1 MSYVYG
7 LSIINTHL
15 NAGGSIVLNKRSVI
29 EKKFWQL
36 FEKNKVGNFAGV
48 PYTYQ
53 MLDKIDFCKYNLKYL
68 KYTTQAGG
76 KLDSTLSKK
85 IISNF
90 ANLNKKFFIMYGAAE
105 ATARMS
111 YLPWE
116 YASKKI
122 GSIGLAIPGGKF
134 RIKNK
139 EKNKTLNDNETGEL
153 IFSGKNVCLGY
164 ANNIDDLSKGDENN
178 GILNT
183 GDIARKDKDNFYYI
197 IGRKDRSVKIYGMR
211 INLAELEYKISDL
224 GIQSVCK
231 VNEENK
237 ITIFVKEYADEK
249 KLNNYLSK
257 LTQLHPSVFSFKKLK
272 SFPMNKNYK
281 ISYDN
286 KNLS

>member
-1 MSYVYG
+1 
-7 LSIINTHL
+7 
-15 NAGGSIVLNKRSVI
+15 
-29 EKKFWQL
+29 
-36 FEKNKVGNFAGV
+36 
-48 PYTYQ
+48 
-53 MLDKIDFCKYNLKYL
+53 
-68 KYTTQAGG
+68 
-76 KLDSTLSKK
+76 
-85 IISNF
+85 
-90 ANLNKKFFIMYGAAE
+90 MYGAAE

-134 RIKNK
+134 RIKDK
-139 EKNKTLNDNETGEL
+139 EKNNTLNDNETGEL

-183 GDIARKDKDNFYYI
+183 GDIARKDEDNFYYI
-197 IGRKDRSVKIYGMR
+197 VGRKDRYVKIYGMR
-211 INLAELEYKISDL
+211 INLAELEYNISDL
-224 GIQSVCK
+224 GIQSICK

-237 ITIFVKEYADEK
+237 ITIFIKKYADEK
-249 KLNNYLSK
+249 KLNDYLSK

-286 KNLS
+286 KNLN